1 MLNAL
6 WSRTTYGSTTSDAP
20 NPGSMNSHQAD
31 DRHAN
36 NAAEAGG
43 GGTEVKIAASLSDAG
58 VNNDVVRLDQSQEAA
73 SSSKTE
79 RRFSLE
85 DESLFFRECD
95 ARRKAIKNP
104 LLLPLLNF
112 VSTLFI
118 FIFFLVSFE
127 MFLSVALSVTLTV
140 YYYNQFLQDESLSA
154 SSLNLILLT
163 FAVVTPIM
171 AIVSLAFKRRDE
183 ALYAVSDLRSTLQQL
198 YMSHALWDWGFTPGN
213 LDESGRTRSSVDW
226 LEHSDK
232 ALSEI
237 FRLAHDLSRFLTLP
251 NSTRA
256 RHRVTYFG
264 RKEAARTN
272 RVGFELYDSSL
283 VHLGKLSALCEVL
296 KREGLPP
303 NEATRV
309 RQWERLAQ
317 VDMEKIRIVKLYR
330 TPQALRSFGRLF
342 SVFLP
347 PFFGPFY
354 ADVSIQMSSQA
365 IGLAFAVITSVALTG
380 LFETVSQFE
389 DPFVNA
395 SRLDGIKVREELVES
410 FTVTLLKMRRLYFP
424 NAPEFKK
431 SAFDQGLEL
440 CQQTRAV
447 LTARIISDD

>member
-6 WSRTTYGSTTSDAP
+6 WSRTTYGSTTSGAP
-20 NPGSMNSHQAD
+20 TNPGSMSSHQAD
-31 DRHAN
+31 DRHASN
-36 NAAEAGG
+36 VTEAG
-43 GGTEVKIAASLSDAG
+43 GGTEVKIAASSLSDNL
-58 VNNDVVRLDQSQEAA
+58 NNDNVIVRLDPSQEA

-85 DESLFFRECD
+85 DESLFFRECE

-140 YYYNQFLQDESLSA
+140 YYYIQDESLSA

-213 LDESGRTRSSVDW
+213 VDESGRTRSSVDW

-365 IGLAFAVITSVALTG
+365 IGLAFAIITSVALTG

-447 LTARIISDD
+447 LTARIVSDD

>member
-1 MLNAL
+1 ME
-6 WSRTTYGSTTSDAP
+6 SHPVQGSDENDA
-20 NPGSMNSHQAD
+20 AT
-31 DRHAN
+31 
-36 NAAEAGG
+36 AEAAGA
-43 GGTEVKIAASLSDAG
+43 GGTEVQRISATSDPSG
-58 VNNDVVRLDQSQEAA
+58 VKGRAIGDQSQDKPSRAA
-73 SSSKTE
+73 E

-85 DESLFFRECD
+85 DESLFRRECD
-95 ARRKAIKNP
+95 ARKKAIKNP

-118 FIFFLVSFE
+118 FVFFLVSFE
-127 MFLSVALSVTLTV
+127 MILSVALSVTLTV

-183 ALYAVSDLRSTLQQL
+183 ALFAVSDLRATLQQL
-198 YMSHALWDWGFTPGN
+198 YMSHALWDWGFTPGV

-226 LEHSDK
+226 LEHSDR

-256 RHRVTYFG
+256 RHRVTHFG

-283 VHLGKLSALCEVL
+283 VHLGRLSALCEVL

-309 RQWERLAQ
+309 RQWERIAQ
-317 VDMEKIRIVKLYR
+317 VDMEKIRMVKLYR

-354 ADVSIQMSSQA
+354 ADLSVQMSSQA

-410 FTVTLLKMRRLYFP
+410 FTATLLKMRLLYFP
-424 NAPEFKK
+424 NAPDFEK

-447 LTARIISDD
+447 LTARIVSDD